1 MRLSK
6 AKGSWIC
13 ILFVFYSTLYKN
25 SLLDE
30 WIPRYISREKLPLP
44 FCFFFYA
51 FLVLLSVS
59 GFLKS
64 SKNLNFK
71 SEFERH
77 SFSVICSFPRWYFRS
92 TNCIFVFTLATILF
106 VTHVGNISLCTSAI
120 SRYCVAGGLFGQRP
134 KKLSWEN
141 AMRLVAFSRVFAALF
156 PLSRNKPPLR
166 RQGVSHF
173 VLLFNK
179 KIPQTT
185 HVDYKVAQKN
195 WNKKCCI
202 ILKHKRNVLF
212 FLRIRLF
219 DIGVSQIR
227 RYRI

>member
-30 WIPRYISREKLPLP
+30 WIPRYISREKLSLP

-120 SRYCVAGGLFGQRP
+120 SRYCVAGGLFGQR
-134 KKLSWEN
+134 
-141 AMRLVAFSRVFAALF
+141 
-156 PLSRNKPPLR
+156 
-166 RQGVSHF
+166 
-173 VLLFNK
+173 
-179 KIPQTT
+179 
-185 HVDYKVAQKN
+185 QKN
-195 WNKKCCI
+195 WAGKTRCALWLFLGFSQLFSHSRETNPRYADKAFLISCCCSIKKYLKPRSWI
-202 ILKHKRNVLF
+202 IK
-212 FLRIRLF
+212 
-219 DIGVSQIR
+219 
-227 RYRI
+227 

>member
-30 WIPRYISREKLPLP
+30 WIPRYISREKLSLP

-120 SRYCVAGGLFGQRP
+120 SRYCVAGGLFGQRQ
-134 KKLSWEN
+134 KNWAGKTRCASW
-141 AMRLVAFSRVFAALF
+141 LFLGFSQLF
-156 PLSRNKPPLR
+156 SHSRETNRPLR

-212 FLRIRLF
+212 FLRIKLF